1 MKRLIVVLAAML
13 FISAC
18 EKEKPAKEFSIQGK
32 VVEMQSQAPV
42 AGVNLKL
49 YSGTYYE
56 GEYVLWVEIGSAT
69 TYDTGYFQI
78 GYNLYGGAAL
88 LTFSGLAPRYKKVR
102 VNGGD
107 IRYLGEYFYIVV
119 QDGGNY
125 TLELIQE

>member
-1 MKRLIVVLAAML
+1 MKRLIVVLVAML

-42 AGVNLKL
+42 PGVNLKL
-49 YSGTYYE
+49 HAGTYYE
-56 GEYVLWVEIGSAT
+56 GGYVFYWEIGSAT
-69 TYDTGYFQI
+69 TDDAGRFQI
-78 GYNLYGGAAL
+78 GYNLYSGAAL
-88 LTFSGLAPRYKKVR
+88 LTFSGLDPKYKKVR
-102 VNGGD
+102 IDGGD
-107 IRYLGEYFYIVV
+107 IRYLGEYFYVVV